1 MPFADLTFDFHVST
15 RIILYSDQINLAGL
29 QDYLFL
35 EHLTVHPVAETPMI
49 PKKPLSFLA
58 AALLLSSA
66 APVLAAPA
74 YTLSKSTP
82 LGAPDRWDY
91 VVFSRDTGRVY
102 VAHGDTLAAIDARS
116 GEIVGQVVG
125 IAGGTHGTAISTAT
139 GQGFTDDGRNGVA
152 VAFDLKTLKIT
163 KQIPADKDAD
173 GIAFDRASGH
183 VFVIEGDPAS
193 ITVIDPKTDAVVA
206 TIKVGEKMEYG
217 AGDGRGA
224 VFVAGVEKR
233 DLLKIDVKTNTVVAR
248 WPTPDCASPH
258 GLAVDA
264 EHHRAFMGCVN
275 STMMVVDTAT
285 GAVVAKLPIGRGND
299 AVAYDPKRKRVFS
312 SNGLDG
318 TVSIYQEVTPDKYE
332 ALDTLTTAI
341 SGRTMDVDPETG
353 RLFVAASDV
362 DPPTTPGGR
371 PHPKAGTLRLM
382 MLDPTP

>member
-1 MPFADLTFDFHVST
+1 MISNKPL
-15 RIILYSDQINLAGL
+15 
-29 QDYLFL
+29 LFL
-35 EHLTVHPVAETPMI
+35 AT
-49 PKKPLSFLA
+49 
-58 AALLLSSA
+58 ALLAISA
-66 APVLAAPA
+66 GPALAAPA
-74 YTLSKSTP
+74 YSLTKSTP

-91 VVFSRDTGRVY
+91 VVFSHDTGRVY
-102 VAHGDTLAAIDARS
+102 VAHGDKVAVIDARS
-116 GEIVGQVVG
+116 GDLVGTVEG
-125 IAGGTHGTAISTAT
+125 IAGGTHGTAISAAT
-139 GQGFTDDGRNGVA
+139 GQGFTDDGRTGLA
-152 VAFDLKTLKIT
+152 IAYDLKTLKIT

-173 GIAFDRASGH
+173 AIAVDRASGH

-193 ITVIDPKTDAVVA
+193 ITVIDPTTDAVAA

-217 AGDGRGA
+217 AGDGHGT

-233 DLLKIDVKTNTVVAR
+233 DLLKIDAKTNTVVAR

-258 GLAVDA
+258 GLAIDA

-275 STMMVVDTAT
+275 STMMVVDTVS

-318 TVSIYQEVTPDKYE
+318 TISVYQEVTPDKYE
-332 ALDTLTTAI
+332 AMDTITTAI

-362 DPPTTPGGR
+362 DPPATPGGR

-382 MLDPTP
+382 MLDPVP